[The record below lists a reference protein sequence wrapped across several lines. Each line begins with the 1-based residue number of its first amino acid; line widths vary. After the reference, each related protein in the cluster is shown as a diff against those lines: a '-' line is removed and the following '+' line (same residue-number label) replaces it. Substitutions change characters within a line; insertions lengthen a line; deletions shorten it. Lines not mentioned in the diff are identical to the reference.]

1 MTEAKRKSALERI
14 VTLTRRNDELDSLI
28 KHYEPSTDMEE
39 MLLEIVAENTTHIQE
54 LIKATDKRYEFLF
67 NFKGGGWNSEYAF
80 TIEEAKAL
88 ATEKYNGP
96 EYTGTC
102 IVDMNTFRVS
112 TPSDHANLMSMF
124 Y

>member
-14 VTLTRRNDELDSLI
+14 VVLTRRNDELDSLI
-28 KHYEPSTDMEE
+28 KHYEPSTAMEE

-67 NFKGGGWNSEYAF
+67 NFKGGGWNSEWAY
-80 TIEEAKAL
+80 TIEEAKEL
-88 ATEKYNGP
+88 AKIKYETP

-102 IVDMNTFRVS
+102 VPDYTTFRVS
-112 TPSDHANLMSMF
+112 TPADHQNLMSMF

>member
-28 KHYEPSTDMEE
+28 KHYEPSTAMEE
-39 MLLEIVAENTTHIQE
+39 MLLEIVAENMTHIQE

-67 NFKGGGWNSEYAF
+67 NFKGGGWNSEWAY
-80 TIEEAKAL
+80 TIEEAKEL
-88 ATEKYNGP
+88 ARVKYETP

-102 IVDMNTFRVS
+102 IPEYNTFRVS
-112 TPSDHANLMSMF
+112 TPADHQNLMSMF

>member
-14 VTLTRRNDELDSLI
+14 VTLTRRNEELDSLI
-28 KHYEPSTDMEE
+28 KYYEPSTAMEE

-80 TIEEAKAL
+80 TIEEAKEL
-88 ATEKYNGP
+88 AKIKYSGP

-102 IVDMNTFRVS
+102 DPDFNTFRVS
-112 TPSDHANLMSMF
+112 TPADHQNLMSMF

>member
-28 KHYEPSTDMEE
+28 KHYEPSTAMEE

-54 LIKATDKRYEFLF
+54 LMLATDKRYEFLF
-67 NFKGGGWNSEYAF
+67 NFKGGGWNSEWAY
-80 TIEEAKAL
+80 TIEEAKEL
-88 ATEKYNGP
+88 ARVKYETP

-102 IVDMNTFRVS
+102 IPEYNTFRVS
-112 TPSDHANLMSMF
+112 TPADHQNLMSMF

>member
-28 KHYEPSTDMEE
+28 KHYEPSTAMEE
-39 MLLEIVAENTTHIQE
+39 MLLEIIAENTTHIQE
-54 LIKATDKRYEFLF
+54 LEKATDKRYEFLF
-67 NFKGGGWNSEYAF
+67 NFKGGGWNSEYAY
-80 TIEEAKAL
+80 TIEEAKEL
-88 ATEKYNGP
+88 AKIKYETP

-102 IVDMNTFRVS
+102 VPDYTTFRVS
-112 TPSDHANLMSMF
+112 TPADHQNLMSMF

>member
-28 KHYEPSTDMEE
+28 KHYEPSTAMEE
-39 MLLEIVAENTTHIQE
+39 MLLEIVAENH
-54 LIKATDKRYEFLF
+54 KAINDLRLATGQRYEFLF
-67 NFKGGGWNSEYAF
+67 NFKGGGWNSEWAY
-80 TIEEAKAL
+80 TMEEAKAL
-88 ATEKYNGP
+88 AAEKYNGP

-102 IVDMNTFRVS
+102 DPDYNTFRVS
-112 TPSDHANLMSMF
+112 TPADHQNLMSMF

>member
-14 VTLTRRNDELDSLI
+14 VVLTRRNDELDSLI
-28 KHYEPSTDMEE
+28 KHYEPSTSMEE

-67 NFKGGGWNSEYAF
+67 NFKGGGWNSEWAF
-80 TIEEAKAL
+80 TIEEAKEL
-88 ATEKYNGP
+88 AKVKYETP

-102 IVDMNTFRVS
+102 VPDYNTFRVS
-112 TPSDHANLMSMF
+112 TPADHQNLMSMF